1 MSEWVALFL
10 LVFAGIIAVLLI
22 QRQLRI
28 ADFARKSKRTD
39 PNRELDINRLIADL
53 VEPKRRDQSR
63 NRLLSLGP
71 QVIPELLAQLIYHRF
86 HIEPSTPKLIAEIEA
101 LVMDF
106 GPSAVPPIV
115 SRLSQWSPTH
125 RCAPP

>member
-71 QVIPELLAQLIYHRF
+71 QVIPELLAQLIITAFTSNH
-86 HIEPSTPKLIAEIEA
+86 
-101 LVMDF
+101 
-106 GPSAVPPIV
+106 PP
-115 SRLSQWSPTH
+115 PN
-125 RCAPP
+125 